1 MSARPAAVAGMF
13 YPGEPRELSVTVR
26 RMLDASKCRPNSH
39 PKALI
44 VPHAGYVYSGPIAAS
59 AYRQL
64 DDIADRITRVVLIGP
79 AHRVAV
85 NGMAFPSVDAFSVP
99 TGEVPLDRAAID
111 AALTLPETC
120 VSDHAHALEHCLE
133 VHLPFLQAELGDFT
147 LVPIVVGRCAA
158 PDVARVLESLWGGDE
173 TLIVVS
179 SDLSHYHPY
188 EVARNIDAH
197 TTARI
202 LTRATDLSGEEAC
215 GAYAING
222 LMLAARGFGLS
233 VHALDVRNSGDT
245 AGDRRQ
251 VVGYGAYALD

>member
-1 MSARPAAVAGMF
+1 MF
-13 YPGEPRELSVTVR
+13 YPGEPHALAAMVQH
-26 RMLDASKCRPNSH
+26 MLEETARQPGSH

-44 VPHAGYVYSGPIAAS
+44 VPHAGYVYSGPIAAA

-64 DDIADRITRVVLIGP
+64 EAIAGKITRVVLIGP
-79 AHRVAV
+79 AHRVAL
-85 NGMAFPSVDAFSVP
+85 NGMAFPSVDTFSVP
-99 TGEVPLDRAAID
+99 TGVVRLDRAAID
-111 AALTLPETC
+111 AALKEPGTC
-120 VSDHAHALEHCLE
+120 ISDRAHALEHCLE
-133 VHLPFLQAELGDFT
+133 VHVPFLQAVLGEFA
-147 LVPIVVGRCAA
+147 LVPIVVGRSPPAE
-158 PDVARVLESLWGGDE
+158 VARVLESLWGGEE

-188 EVARNIDAH
+188 ATARAIDAH
-197 TTARI
+197 TTAQI
-202 LTRATDLSGEEAC
+202 LARSTDLTGEEAC

-222 LMLAARGFGLS
+222 LMVAARGHGLS